1 MTIHPLAEIV
11 PPMTAPE
18 FEALVNDMR
27 EHGFDERFPIVLL
40 DGRVIDGRHRFK
52 AATEAGV
59 EPVFVN
65 YSLDEFGD
73 PAVFVLRAAS
83 RRNLTQAQ
91 RAALATEMLPH
102 LTAEARN
109 RTKTSTGGSKPRPTE
124 KVPEAGKGE
133 SRVQAAAA
141 AGTNRKYVEVAE
153 KAKAQAPEVFDAMK
167 TGAISVPEAK
177 RRLAPKS
184 PPPPA
189 EPEATDGLGRTTT
202 EPQVVAALGQ
212 RDKFAALKREIEA
225 VIASAKALAA
235 SDVGACLRLGTIET
249 ALRNA
254 AAAVRFAAP
263 YCACPMNPRQCERGC
278 KLCDGRR
285 WIVKEV
291 YDRLPEEQKQ

>member
-27 EHGFDERFPIVLL
+27 EHGFDPRFPIVLL

-65 YSLDEFGD
+65 YSIEEFGD

-83 RRNLTQAQ
+83 RRNLTQSQ

-102 LTAEARN
+102 LRAEAEKRE
-109 RTKTSTGGSKPRPTE
+109 KAGKSDPPE
-124 KVPEAGKGE
+124 KVPEGREQRE
-133 SRVQAAAA
+133 STTIAAKS

-153 KAKAQAPEVFDAMK
+153 KAKSHAPEVFDAMK
-167 TGAISVPEAK
+167 AGTISVPEAK

-202 EPQVVAALGQ
+202 EPPVVAALGQ

-278 KLCDGRR
+278 KVCGGRR